1 LNFALSIREFAAS
14 ALAFEEEEEEE
25 EEGQGVKPRPSSR
38 VDGKRG
44 PVKAMSSSSNK
55 LTL

>member
-14 ALAFEEEEEEE
+14 ALAFEEEEEE